1 MGIHMA
7 HYTMKGGSP
16 LLEDSLCTVRLNG
29 SPGPLPSRPLLAS
42 FHSPAFPPLSSVF
55 IDLMADLSSPLRLP
69 LSQQQTSSPSFLDS
83 ALLLGRA
90 AFGPVCLLLL
100 CFLSILII
108 LPGFPH
114 LHMVSGVLFLQILG
128 SYPCLEQGRDFVPC
142 ELTDSS
148 VTSLCDSP
156 CGMSSWVA
164 ITRWGVA
171 NPGAGDIRSLR

>member
-7 HYTMKGGSP
+7 HYTMKRGSP
-16 LLEDSLCTVRLNG
+16 LPEDSLCTVRLNG

-42 FHSPAFPPLSSVF
+42 FHSPPFLPLSSVF
-55 IDLMADLSSPLRLP
+55 IDLMADPSSPAPRLP
-69 LSQQQTSSPSFLDS
+69 LSQQQTSFPSFLDS
-83 ALLLGRA
+83 ASLLGRV
-90 AFGPVCLLLL
+90 AFGPDCLLLL
-100 CFLSILII
+100 CFLSILIL
-108 LPGFPH
+108 LPGLPH
-114 LHMVSGVLFLQILG
+114 LHMVSGVLFLQILD

-164 ITRWGVA
+164 ITR
-171 NPGAGDIRSLR
+171 